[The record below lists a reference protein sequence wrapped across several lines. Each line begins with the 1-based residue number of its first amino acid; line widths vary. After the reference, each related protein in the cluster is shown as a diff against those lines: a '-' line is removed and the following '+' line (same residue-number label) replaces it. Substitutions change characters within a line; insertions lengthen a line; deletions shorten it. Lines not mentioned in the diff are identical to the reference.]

1 MVKTYQKT
9 KGTMN
14 RKFRIIVSSGGVMGY
29 KGIGQG
35 RGTWGPSEVWV
46 IFSFLGRVGGHVN
59 YFNII

>member
-1 MVKTYQKT
+1 
-9 KGTMN
+9 MN

-29 KGIGQG
+29 KGIGPG
-35 RGTWGPSEVWV
+35 RGTWGTSEVWV